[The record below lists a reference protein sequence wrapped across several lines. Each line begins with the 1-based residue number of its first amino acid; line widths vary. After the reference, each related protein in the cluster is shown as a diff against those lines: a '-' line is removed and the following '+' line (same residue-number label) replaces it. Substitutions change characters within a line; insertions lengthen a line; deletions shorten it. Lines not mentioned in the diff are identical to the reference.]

1 MPGAKDTARPQRFA
15 LEAIDLDET
24 AGEPLYRQ
32 LEAGIRAAIQVGRL
46 RPGERLPSTR
56 QLARDLG
63 VARNTVV
70 NAYGQLIIEGYLAPT
85 AGSGTRVATPVP
97 DGLLQAADAGR
108 ASSNVAKPPTLS
120 AAAHR
125 LFSINAVIAD
135 EVDRPS
141 RPFRAHTPA
150 SDAFP
155 RRLWAQLVARRLR
168 TLSRSWMDRA
178 DPRGYRPLREAIAG
192 YLGSSRGVTCDA
204 DQVMV
209 TAGAQQAINLIAQ
222 LLIDPGDTVCIEDPG
237 YVPAATVFELAGARI
252 VPIPVDDEG
261 IDVEALKAHVPRAKL
276 VFVTPASQFPLCK
289 TMSLARRLALLDW
302 AERAGA
308 TILED
313 DCSGEYRYAGRPL
326 QALHGLAPAGRV
338 LYVGTFS
345 KLLFPTL
352 RLGYAVVPDGLVD
365 HVAAARWLIDQ
376 HSPPLEQAVVADFID
391 EGHFARHVRRMRA
404 LYAERQAALVA
415 VAADELGA
423 FLDVPAL
430 DTGLHLV
437 GWPSSGFAEHELAV
451 AAASAG
457 LEQMPL
463 SWFGLEQPKKT
474 GLILGYAPFAENE
487 LRRAAARFRQAIER

>member
-1 MPGAKDTARPQRFA
+1 MPGPKEPRRPQRFA
-15 LEAIDLDET
+15 LEAIDLDE
-24 AGEPLYRQ
+24 AAEEPLYRQ
-32 LEAGIRAAIQVGRL
+32 LEAGIRAAIQAGRL

-85 AGSGTRVATPVP
+85 AGSGTRVAAPVP

-108 ASSNVAKPPTLS
+108 ASSNVATPPTLS
-120 AAAHR
+120 DAAHR
-125 LFSINAVIAD
+125 LFSINTVIAD

-150 SDAFP
+150 SDPFP

-222 LLIDPGDTVCIEDPG
+222 LLIDRGDTVCIEDPG

-252 VPIPVDDEG
+252 VPVPVDDEG
-261 IDVEALKAHVPRAKL
+261 IDVDALNAHVPRAKL

-308 TILED
+308 TIVED

-352 RLGYAVVPDGLVD
+352 RLGYAVVPDSMVD

-437 GWPSSGFAEHELAV
+437 GWPRSRASEQDLV
-451 AAASAG
+451 AAALSAG